1 MKPSQ
6 ISVVLDPLVNRQ
18 LPLIGF
24 VSKRIN
30 TSLQL
35 RISADINDLPG
46 SLRSQAIREGLDNS
60 VKKSCAHVCIL
71 AWPSNK
77 YRSTINE
84 VSHPVYGE

>member
-35 RISADINDLPG
+35 RIGADSNDLPG

-60 VKKSCAHVCIL
+60 IKKGCAHVCIL
-71 AWPSNK
+71 PRPRNK
-77 YRSTINE
+77 YRSIINE
-84 VSHPVYGE
+84 VSYPIYGE